1 MIRLLNTRLL
11 ASLSLVLFVGVF
23 ASCNKKD
30 SLPNDGKAALNS
42 FGPTGAKF
50 GDTLRFIGVNLDQ
63 VSTVK
68 FTGVNAVIDKASFK
82 SQASDLIRL
91 IVPQSAEKGYVTL
104 KLSNGDSIVTKT
116 QLNLGVVSSASS
128 ISPKTA
134 RPGDNVTITG
144 TNLNWIERVTFGK
157 NQLVT
162 NFVSRSQTQLVVK
175 IPDAA
180 QTGPLV
186 LHNASTDSTD
196 IETTDT
202 LKVTLPVGTSLSPN
216 PIKHGDNLTISGTDL
231 DLVRKVTFTGG
242 AVVTSFVSQ
251 SATQLVVKVPG
262 SATKGKVKIEPGS
275 GIQQTVGGPDLDLI
289 LPLITGMSPNP
300 VDTLINVTLNGT
312 NLDLASSVSFKTT
325 TGGTKT
331 IISFV
336 SQSPTQIVLQVPSGV
351 VSAKIT
357 LGVKNSTV
365 TVQSPT
371 LLGII
376 GAPPPPIV
384 IYDDALN
391 WNGWVGGG
399 WGGTKDLANTTIV
412 NSGTKSIKI
421 DYAGGYGVPLQLGGA
436 NIPIDGYTIL
446 KVSIYGGSGSNGKSV
461 NIGFNEQ
468 DGKTVTLVEGQWN
481 NFSIPLSQIS
491 ATTMVG
497 FLYIKEYTGTG
508 NFTIYVDDL
517 GIF

>member
-1 MIRLLNTRLL
+1 
-11 ASLSLVLFVGVF
+11 
-23 ASCNKKD
+23 
-30 SLPNDGKAALNS
+30 
-42 FGPTGAKF
+42 
-50 GDTLRFIGVNLDQ
+50 
-63 VSTVK
+63 
-68 FTGVNAVIDKASFK
+68 
-82 SQASDLIRL
+82 
-91 IVPQSAEKGYVTL
+91 
-104 KLSNGDSIVTKT
+104 
-116 QLNLGVVSSASS
+116 
-128 ISPKTA
+128 
-134 RPGDNVTITG
+134 
-144 TNLNWIERVTFGK
+144 
-157 NQLVT
+157 
-162 NFVSRSQTQLVVK
+162 
-175 IPDAA
+175 
-180 QTGPLV
+180 
-186 LHNASTDSTD
+186 
-196 IETTDT
+196 
-202 LKVTLPVGTSLSPN
+202 
-216 PIKHGDNLTISGTDL
+216 
-231 DLVRKVTFTGG
+231 
-242 AVVTSFVSQ
+242 
-251 SATQLVVKVPG
+251 LVVKVPG

-325 TGGTKT
+325 TGGTK
-331 IISFV
+331 IISSFV
-336 SQSPTQIVLQVPSGV
+336 SQSPTQIVLQVPGGV

-468 DGKTVTLVEGQWN
+468 DGKTVALVEGQWN